1 MIQTTTIILILS
13 ISCTIALASD
23 DSIYSSFK
31 PSDRVKVAQE
41 QGQDFIQLSLLIE
54 PDNEKDSNIQ
64 QARIEAAKNF
74 NRFEIL
80 QINTSAKKLASLSK
94 DSPISFVLPT
104 PEGKQTLQLIP
115 VNPFKR
121 GIIATELPS
130 MKKIKIP
137 DASHGL
143 HYHGI
148 VDGAENSIAA
158 ISIMN
163 NEILG
168 FTDKGDGLGPIVI
181 GKMDN
186 QKDAHIVYYDEDF
199 NMPSMFECGSVH
211 EEDQEDD
218 HDGPVAGFIPKDA
231 KLIDDCVDVEFEIDS
246 DIMNRYGGVFD
257 DARNYVA
264 GMFNQAAAIYSLENI
279 NIRISRYLYWSATS
293 VYQSLPDDS
302 FQMLSTYQNQIVSRG
317 NGIQG
322 TIGHL
327 ISFKVSGGGIAAGF
341 SGLCNSDV
349 RNSLCFTGLFGSF
362 NTFPTYSRDV
372 KVLTHEMGHLIGSRH
387 THACVWNGLN
397 TAIDGCG
404 TPEGRCARP
413 GLPSS
418 GTIMSYCD
426 STGLRPV
433 DFTLGFG
440 DQPGDL
446 IRSRVAAATC
456 LPQCD
461 DSPTSPTPDPTLPPT
476 GGRPETDLCSS
487 AQEISVGSQT
497 SGTTVGA
504 TLDSTAVCGTI
515 PTAPGVWYYLTGTG
529 NDITVD
535 TCSLGTDFD
544 TKITVF
550 GGSSCSGLSCVGED
564 DDGCGGGSDTRS
576 SLAFSSVSGSKY
588 YILVHGWST
597 SIGDFVLSVNEDI
610 PSPTASPTSRPTPT
624 PVQGPTG
631 GVPCPSFFRN
641 FGPFYERLC
650 RRFGFVP

>member
-1 MIQTTTIILILS
+1 MIQTTTTATIILLLILS
-13 ISCTIALASD
+13 ITCGIALASD

-440 DQPGDL
+440 DQPGNL
-446 IRSRVAAATC
+446 IRSRFAEATC

-461 DSPTSPTPDPTLPPT
+461 DDFSASPTPNPNSSPQSGAGPGSDS
-476 GGRPETDLCSS
+476 CSLAKELS
-487 AQEISVGSQT
+487 IGSQT

-504 TLDSTAVCGTI
+504 TYDSTRFCGTS
-515 PTAPGVWYYLTGTG
+515 TTGPGIWYYLIGTG

-535 TCSLGTDFD
+535 TCSSLSDFD

-550 GGSSCSGLSCVGED
+550 RGPSCSVLFCVGGD
-564 DDGCGGGSDTRS
+564 DDGCGGSWDTRS
-576 SLAFSSVSGSKY
+576 SLTFRSFRGLTY
-588 YILVHGWST
+588 YILVHGWGT
-597 SIGDFVLSVNEDI
+597 SIGDFVLSVSEYT
-610 PSPTASPTSRPTPT
+610 PSPIPAPVEGETCPAFLAFLGPLYRP
-624 PVQGPTG
+624 
-631 GVPCPSFFRN
+631 
-641 FGPFYERLC
+641 LC
-650 RRFGFVP
+650 SIYAHFV